1 MNQVLLVGRMVFDP
15 EMKQTNNGTS
25 YVPVRVAIDRR
36 DKEKTT
42 DFISCR
48 AWGKTAEFISKYFHK
63 GDPIEIIG
71 RLQSESYEKQDGTKV
86 SGMVVIIDNV
96 NFVPRTTSG
105 QEQKQKPYE
114 PNQTKDE
121 DGLPFEV

>member
-25 YVPVRVAIDRR
+25 YVPVRIAIDRR
-36 DKEKTT
+36 DKDKTA

-48 AWGKTAEFISKYFHK
+48 AWSKTAEFISKYFHK

-86 SGMVVIIDNV
+86 NGMIVIIDNV
-96 NFVPRTTSG
+96 NFVPKTS
-105 QEQKQKPYE
+105 QKADSKKAE
-114 PNQTKDE
+114 PEEE
-121 DGLPFEV
+121 DGELPFEV

>member
-36 DKEKTT
+36 DKEKNT

-48 AWGKTAEFISKYFHK
+48 AWGKTAEFITKYFHK

-86 SGMVVIIDNV
+86 SGMIVIIDNV
-96 NFVPRTTSG
+96 NFVPKPS
-105 QEQKQKPYE
+105 QKADSKKAE
-114 PNQTKDE
+114 PEEE
-121 DGLPFEV
+121 DGELPFEV

>member
-1 MNQVLLVGRMVFDP
+1 MNQVLLVARMVFDP

-36 DKEKTT
+36 DKDKTT

-48 AWGKTAEFISKYFHK
+48 AWGKTAEFICKYFHK
-63 GDPIEIIG
+63 GDPIEIVG
-71 RLQSESYEKQDGTKV
+71 RLQSESYEKADGTKV

-96 NFVPRTTSG
+96 NFVPRSAG
-105 QEQKQKPYE
+105 KAE
-114 PNQTKDE
+114 PKKAEAE
-121 DGLPFEV
+121 DGGLPFEV

>member
-1 MNQVLLVGRMVFDP
+1 MNQVLLVARMVFDP

-48 AWGKTAEFISKYFHK
+48 AWGKTAEFICKYFHK
-63 GDPIEIIG
+63 GDPIEIVG
-71 RLQSESYEKQDGTKV
+71 RLQSESYEKQDGTKINN
-86 SGMVVIIDNV
+86 MVVIIDKV
-96 NFVPRTTSG
+96 GFVPRTG
-105 QEQKQKPYE
+105 KAE
-114 PNQTKDE
+114 PKKTE
-121 DGLPFEV
+121 PEEEGELPFEV